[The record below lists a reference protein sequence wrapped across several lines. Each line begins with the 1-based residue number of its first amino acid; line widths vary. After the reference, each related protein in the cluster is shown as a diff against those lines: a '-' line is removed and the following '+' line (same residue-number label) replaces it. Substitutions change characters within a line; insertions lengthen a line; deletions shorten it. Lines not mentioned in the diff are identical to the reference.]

1 MRKVTLSGG
10 VLDGK
15 SFLVADDAE
24 ALIHHAAHGGQY
36 SLNGAVGEWTEYGVA
51 TVAITAD
58 TSALVAALADELP
71 TDLPGLALHAKAGRR
86 VLIVGHTLAAAA
98 ELWDRVAEA
107 AADDVSL
114 LRIRHASGD
123 QRIEFKSGGFVRT
136 ASPRSLNS
144 RGIAADVL
152 YLSTEAAALGS
163 AELASVMATLASSS
177 VGLVIH
183 EGA

>member
-10 VLDGK
+10 KLDGK
-15 SFLVADDAE
+15 SFLVADDSDT
-24 ALIHHAAHGGQY
+24 LIHHAAHNGQY
-36 SLNGAVGEWTEYGVA
+36 RLNGAYGEWVEYGEV
-51 TVAITAD
+51 TVDITPD

-86 VLIVGHTLAAAA
+86 VLIVGHTLRAAD
-98 ELWDRVAEA
+98 ELWQTVAEA
-107 AADDVSL
+107 AADDESL
-114 LRIRHASGD
+114 LRIRHANGD
-123 QRIEFKSGGFVRT
+123 ARIEFKSGGFVR
-136 ASPRSLNS
+136 AVSPRSLRA

-152 YLSTEAAALGS
+152 YVSTEAASLGS